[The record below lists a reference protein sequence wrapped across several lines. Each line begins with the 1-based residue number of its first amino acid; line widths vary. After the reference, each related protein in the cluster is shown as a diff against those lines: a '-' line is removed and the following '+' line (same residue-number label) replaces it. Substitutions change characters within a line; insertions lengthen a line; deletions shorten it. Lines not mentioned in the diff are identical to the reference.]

1 VVSIATRFG
10 LVSPSLNFTT
20 AVPGDVVMLLNPNG
34 GNNPTNWAALVRL
47 FNPNDPTGT
56 NGLAATDYE
65 TFFPAT
71 VGPTGFANF
80 QLLPNVLYSAAEFG
94 PGPGEISTTATI
106 FGPVDGISA
115 GQEAIFTHTA
125 IPRTSCTITAPVS
138 GQQMSNATFTVTGT
152 ATCGLAA
159 GLAAVTNVYVQ
170 LNGGGWTN
178 ATTANGWS
186 NWTANVTLTPGSNTV
201 QAYAVD
207 ALFGTP
213 SMTNSVIFD
222 YVPGPVLADLSLNVS
237 AAPEPVGVGSNLV
250 YSISITNQGPNA
262 ASGVTVSNRI
272 PAGITFVSATGGA
285 MPSSGILLVNL
296 GSLATGAVT
305 NAQVI
310 VQPTAAGKLTNLFQ
324 VFANEF
330 DPVLTNNSATVVST
344 VTNNPP
350 PSVDVALSLTAAPNP
365 VGVGAPLTY
374 SLTVTNNNSTTATGV
389 LVSNTLPPNVTL
401 FSLLPSQ
408 GTATNQG
415 NVVTYSVGS
424 LPNGAAATLAIVVL
438 PEAAGLLTNLA
449 FVTSSQTDSQPANNR
464 ATNVTTAVAQP
475 ITNLVLTVLSSIT
488 LSPQTGLFEQR
499 IQVANGGP
507 ATPSSVLVTVSGLA
521 ANAKVYNATGTTNGL
536 PFVQSSSPLGVGSNV
551 VFLLEY
557 YVPTRVAPTNLT
569 YTVQAGPIVIPPVV
583 SGTILSVS
591 RTLVLANGNVL
602 VEFNA
607 VPGQVYAVQ
616 YSSNMVTWLTGVP
629 AITAPANRVQ
639 WIDAGPP
646 QTVSSP
652 AQEPARYYRV
662 VLLTAH

>member
-1 VVSIATRFG
+1 
-10 LVSPSLNFTT
+10 
-20 AVPGDVVMLLNPNG
+20 
-34 GNNPTNWAALVRL
+34 
-47 FNPNDPTGT
+47 
-56 NGLAATDYE
+56 
-65 TFFPAT
+65 
-71 VGPTGFANF
+71 
-80 QLLPNVLYSAAEFG
+80 
-94 PGPGEISTTATI
+94 
-106 FGPVDGISA
+106 
-115 GQEAIFTHTA
+115 
-125 IPRTSCTITAPVS
+125 
-138 GQQMSNATFTVTGT
+138 
-152 ATCGLAA
+152 
-159 GLAAVTNVYVQ
+159 
-170 LNGGGWTN
+170 
-178 ATTANGWS
+178 
-186 NWTANVTLTPGSNTV
+186 
-201 QAYAVD
+201 
-207 ALFGTP
+207 
-213 SMTNSVIFD
+213 
-222 YVPGPVLADLSLNVS
+222 
-237 AAPEPVGVGSNLV
+237 
-250 YSISITNQGPNA
+250 
-262 ASGVTVSNRI
+262 
-272 PAGITFVSATGGA
+272 
-285 MPSSGILLVNL
+285 
-296 GSLATGAVT
+296 
-305 NAQVI
+305 
-310 VQPTAAGKLTNLFQ
+310 
-324 VFANEF
+324 
-330 DPVLTNNSATVVST
+330 
-344 VTNNPP
+344 
-350 PSVDVALSLTAAPNP
+350 
-365 VGVGAPLTY
+365 
-374 SLTVTNNNSTTATGV
+374 V